1 GVDVEHCIRVADQPT
16 GSYLAV
22 LDDKGLLHLGMDD
35 MRVVGAIT
43 SEYLRQ
49 RRDLFKQASA
59 VFLDANLSEK
69 TLRTAIS
76 LASRSGVPIAADPT
90 SSNLAPR
97 LLPFLERLWLITPNE
112 TEAEALVPHP
122 IPHADRD
129 QVIDAA
135 KHLVNKG
142 VEIAVIAMAELGVG
156 YATAEGTG
164 QIPAIKTEV
173 LDPTGAG
180 DALTAA
186 VMFALLNNIPIDEA
200 VRLGVSAAALTLRSP
215 GTVSE
220 ELSLERLYNELR

>member
-1 GVDVEHCIRVADQPT
+1 MSELEGLEAPVLVIGSSGLDLVGRSFSPLRKGTSNPGHLRVSPGGVARNVAENLARLGLNVILITAVGDDQQGHQILQHTRSVGVDVEHCIRVADQPT

-22 LDDKGLLHLGMDD
+22 LDDQGLLHLGMDD

-112 TEAEALVPHP
+112 T
-122 IPHADRD
+122 
-129 QVIDAA
+129 
-135 KHLVNKG
+135 
-142 VEIAVIAMAELGVG
+142 
-156 YATAEGTG
+156 
-164 QIPAIKTEV
+164 
-173 LDPTGAG
+173 
-180 DALTAA
+180 
-186 VMFALLNNIPIDEA
+186 
-200 VRLGVSAAALTLRSP
+200 
-215 GTVSE
+215 
-220 ELSLERLYNELR
+220 